1 MGEAL
6 WAYRTSYKLTTGYTP
21 FQLVFGFEAV
31 VPIEL
36 EIPSLRLAVQHGL
49 GDTGSLEARLMSLE
63 RLNETRRRA
72 LWNNEVVQNKR
83 NERHDAKGKTTT
95 YPAGSIV
102 MLVDNWLQKQHRQK
116 FRPKWKGPFVIHHQ
130 FDNETYKLSTP
141 DGRIITKP
149 YNGSK
154 LKLYKHMELSED

>member
-102 MLVDNWLQKQHRQK
+102 MLVHSWLQKQHGQK
-116 FRPKWKGPFVIHHQ
+116 FRPKWNGPFVIHHQ
-130 FDNETYKLSTP
+130 FDNGTYKLSTP

-154 LKLYKHMELSED
+154 L